1 MLKNLRIQN
10 YAIIEQLHWAL
21 SPKLS
26 VITGETGAGKSILLG
41 ALGLILGERADA
53 NVLFNK
59 EKKCVVEGV
68 FDISKLELQAF
79 FDQYELDYESNCTI
93 RREISAQGKSRA
105 FINDTPVNLSQLREL
120 TEQLVDLHRQ
130 HQTLALQ
137 EEAMP
142 RLFVDAMAENMMA
155 VTQYRAAWKS
165 YQQSVQQYR
174 LLQSS
179 REQALREQDFLQFQY
194 DELDKL
200 NIQEGELTQAEAEAK
215 ILENAEGTKKQ
226 LLGILQQ
233 LDGEE
238 WSVLSLSKSIAN
250 NLQHLR
256 QLDPRMHDVAERMQS
271 LYLELKELSGEIE
284 SIEGATE
291 VNPARLEELSERLNA
306 LNRVMKKHG
315 VNDEV
320 SLLALRDE
328 WSGKLQTIIAGEE
341 QLQALQQSIRTQ
353 EADLKKQAQS
363 LSERR
368 LTAAPLLEKAVM
380 HLLEQVGMPM
390 AQLEVRIA
398 SGELNAFGQDKIQL
412 LFSAN
417 KGMNLQE
424 LGKVASGGE
433 LSRLMLCLK
442 SVVADKTALPTLI
455 FDEID
460 TGISGEV
467 ARKVGLL
474 LAELAKQHQLLSI
487 THLPQ
492 IAACGQ
498 AHYFVYKVDAGERTA
513 SKVKLLTQDE
523 RVLEIAK
530 MLSGDPPSSAAVE
543 NARGLIYN

>member
-10 YAIIEQLHWAL
+10 YAIIEQLDWAL
-21 SPKLS
+21 SPQLS

-53 NVLFNK
+53 NVLFDK

-68 FDISKLELQAF
+68 FDISKLELNPF
-79 FDQYELDYESNCTI
+79 FEQYELDYEAHCTI

-142 RLFVDAMAENMMA
+142 RMFVDAMAENLPF
-155 VTQYRAAWKS
+155 TQAYRTAWKA
-165 YQQSVQQYR
+165 YQQTLQQFR
-174 LLQSS
+174 LLQST

-194 DELDKL
+194 DELEKL
-200 NIQEGELTQAEAEAK
+200 NIQEGELQQAEEESK
-215 ILENAEGTKKQ
+215 ILEHAEGTKKQ
-226 LLGILQQ
+226 LLGILTQM
-233 LDGEE
+233 DGEE

-250 NLQHLR
+250 ALQQLR
-256 QLDPRMHDVAERMQS
+256 QIDSRMHEVAERMQS
-271 LYLELKELSGEIE
+271 LYLELKEVSAEIE
-284 SIEGATE
+284 SIESATE
-291 VNPARLEELSERLNA
+291 VNPARLEELSERLNT

-315 VNDEV
+315 VNDEA
-320 SLLALRDE
+320 SLLQLRDE
-328 WSGKLQTIIAGEE
+328 WASKLQTIIAGEE
-341 QLQALQQSIRTQ
+341 QLQALEQQAKQQ
-353 EADLKKQAQS
+353 ELALRAQAKV

-368 LTAAPLLEKAVM
+368 LKAAPLLEQAVM
-380 HLLEQVGMPM
+380 QLLAQVGMPM
-390 AQLEVRIA
+390 AQLEVRLET
-398 SGELNAFGQDKIQL
+398 SELNAFGQDKIRL

-417 KGMNLQE
+417 KGMSLQD

-467 ARKVGLL
+467 ARKVGQLL
-474 LAELAKQHQLLSI
+474 GALAKSHQLLSI

-523 RVLEIAK
+523 RIMEIAK
-530 MLSGDPPSSAAVE
+530 MLSGDPPSAAAVE
-543 NARGLIYN
+543 NARGLIKN

>member
-10 YAIIEQLHWAL
+10 YAIIEQLDWAL
-21 SPKLS
+21 SPQLS

-53 NVLFNK
+53 NVLFDK

-68 FDISKLELQAF
+68 FDISKLELNSF
-79 FDQYELDYESNCTI
+79 FEQYELDYEAHCTI

-142 RLFVDAMAENMMA
+142 RMFVDAMAENLPF
-155 VTQYRAAWKS
+155 TQAYRTAWKA
-165 YQQSVQQYR
+165 YQQTLQQFR
-174 LLQSS
+174 LLQST

-194 DELDKL
+194 DELEKL
-200 NIQEGELTQAEAEAK
+200 NIQEGELQQAEEESK
-215 ILENAEGTKKQ
+215 ILEHAEGTKKQ
-226 LLGILQQ
+226 LLGILTQM
-233 LDGEE
+233 DGEE

-250 NLQHLR
+250 ALQHLR
-256 QLDPRMHDVAERMQS
+256 QIDSRMHEVAERMQS
-271 LYLELKELSGEIE
+271 LYLELKEVSAEIE
-284 SIEGATE
+284 SIESATE

-315 VNDEV
+315 VNDEA
-320 SLLALRDE
+320 SLLQLRDE
-328 WSGKLQTIIAGEE
+328 WASKLQTIIAGEE
-341 QLQALQQSIRTQ
+341 QLQALEQQAKQQ
-353 EADLKKQAQS
+353 ELALRAHAKVI
-363 LSERR
+363 SERR
-368 LTAAPLLEKAVM
+368 LKAAPLLEQAVM
-380 HLLEQVGMPM
+380 QLLAQVGMPM
-390 AQLEVRIA
+390 AQLEVRLET
-398 SGELNAFGQDKIQL
+398 SELNAFGQDKIRL

-417 KGMNLQE
+417 KGMSLQD

-467 ARKVGLL
+467 ARKVGQLL
-474 LAELAKQHQLLSI
+474 GALAKSHQLLSI

-523 RVLEIAK
+523 RILEIAK
-530 MLSGDPPSSAAVE
+530 MLSGDPPSAAAVE
-543 NARGLIYN
+543 NARGLIKN